1 MASAS
6 EHEYLERIA
15 TEHDEKADNLFTD
28 IANDKFT
35 DEGKADATTE
45 AQAHRR
51 AAEIIR
57 YQIECEA

>member
-1 MASAS
+1 MT
-6 EHEYLERIA
+6 EHEHLEAIA
-15 TEHDEKADNLFTD
+15 VAHDAKADDLFTD
-28 IANDKFT
+28 FSNGEHHDV
-35 DEGKADATTE
+35 TE